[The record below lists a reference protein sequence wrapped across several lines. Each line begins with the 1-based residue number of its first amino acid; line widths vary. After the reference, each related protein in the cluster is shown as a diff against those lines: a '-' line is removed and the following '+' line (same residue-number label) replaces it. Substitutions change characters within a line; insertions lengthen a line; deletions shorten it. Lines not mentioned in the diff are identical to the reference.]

1 MNLKKLLPLFFI
13 AFSTLAIAQETTKLK
28 VYGFVSN
35 DFFYN
40 SRQNVEMVDGV
51 IQLFPKPIDQTAAGV
66 DKNAVAQAEMISV
79 DTRLGIDLTS
89 SPILGAKSS
98 GKIEADFAGF
108 GTSYYVFRIRQAYM
122 KLNWKKTELLV
133 GQTWHPLFGSVVP
146 TTFSANAGGPFQPFN
161 RSPQVRVKE
170 TLSKTLSLTA
180 AALYE
185 MQYASQGPI
194 TTLAPTGISPLFMK
208 NAIAPDLFIG
218 LENKTKHWTLG
229 VGADLK
235 TLKPEPLNDATITSL
250 SAGAYAQYVNGKL
263 QLKGKTT
270 YGENLSDQ
278 LMLGGYGVS
287 KYATDMTTVLSYT
300 NYKNMSSWI
309 NAVYGTKLQVGLLL
323 GMSNNLGT
331 SEDLALN
338 TKNRFVSYGYGFYNS
353 SDLNPNIRTTDVDYN
368 NQQILDRL
376 YRIAPQVSYNIS
388 NFKFGLEYDY
398 TKASYG
404 TMQSDGS
411 AKNTY
416 NVSNNRVLAS
426 IMYIF

>member
-1 MNLKKLLPLFFI
+1 MNLKKLLPLIFI
-13 AFSTLAIAQETTKLK
+13 TFSTLAIAQETTKLK
-28 VYGFVSN
+28 IYGFVSN

-51 IQLFPKPIDQTAAGV
+51 IQLFPKPIELNTAGV

-79 DTRLGIDLTS
+79 DTRLGIDLTGA
-89 SPILGAKSS
+89 PILGAKSS

-108 GTSYYVFRIRQAYM
+108 GTSYYVFRIRQAFM
-122 KLNWKKTELLV
+122 KLNWEKTELLV

-161 RSPQVRVKE
+161 RSPQVRIKE

-185 MQYASQGPI
+185 MQYASQGPAG
-194 TTLAPTGISPLFMK
+194 TSNTYMK
-208 NAIAPDLFIG
+208 NAIAPDLFVG

-235 TLKPEPLNDATITSL
+235 TIKPEPLNDATISSL
-250 SAGAYAQYVNGKL
+250 SASAYAQYVNGKL

-270 YGENLSDQ
+270 YGGNLSDQ
-278 LMLGGYGVS
+278 LMIGGYGVS
-287 KYATDMTTVLSYT
+287 KYASDSATVLSYT
-300 NYKNMSSWI
+300 NLKSMNTWVNI
-309 NAVYGTKLQVGLLL
+309 VYGTKLQVGLLL
-323 GMSNNLGT
+323 GAANNLG
-331 SEDLALN
+331 SSDNFDLRKGKKLTA
-338 TKNRFVSYGYGFYNS
+338 YGYSFYDAS
-353 SDLNPNIRTTDVDYN
+353 
-368 NQQILDRL
+368 QQVLDRL
-376 YRIAPQVSYNIS
+376 YRIAPQVSYNLS

-398 TKASYG
+398 TTASYG
-404 TMQSDGS
+404 AMQRDGS

-416 NVSNNRVLAS
+416 SVSNNRVLAS
-426 IMYIF
+426 VMYIF

>member
-1 MNLKKLLPLFFI
+1 MNFKKLLPFIFI

-51 IQLFPKPIDQTAAGV
+51 IQLFPKQIELNTAGV

-79 DTRLGIDLTS
+79 DTRLGIDLTGA
-89 SPILGAKSS
+89 PILGAKSS

-108 GTSYYVFRIRQAYM
+108 GTSYYVFRIRQAFM
-122 KLNWKKTELLV
+122 KLNWEKTELLV

-170 TLSKTLSLTA
+170 SLSKTLSLTA

-185 MQYASQGPI
+185 MQYASQGPAG
-194 TTLAPTGISPLFMK
+194 TSNTYMK

-235 TLKPEPLNDATITSL
+235 TIKPEPLNDATISSL
-250 SAGAYAQYVNGKL
+250 SASAYAQYVNGKL

-270 YGENLSDQ
+270 YGGNLSDQ

-287 KYATDMTTVLSYT
+287 KYASDSATVLSYT
-300 NYKNMSSWI
+300 NLKSMNTWV
-309 NAVYGTKLQVGLLL
+309 NLVYGTKLQVGLLL
-323 GMSNNLGT
+323 GAANNLG
-331 SEDLALN
+331 SSDNFDLRKGKKMTA
-338 TKNRFVSYGYGFYNS
+338 YGYSFYDAS
-353 SDLNPNIRTTDVDYN
+353 
-368 NQQILDRL
+368 QQVLDHL
-376 YRIAPQVSYNIS
+376 YRIAPQVSYNLS

-398 TKASYG
+398 TTASYG
-404 TMQSDGS
+404 AMQRDGS

-416 NVSNNRVLAS
+416 SVSNNRILAS
-426 IMYIF
+426 VMYIF

>member
-1 MNLKKLLPLFFI
+1 MNFKKLLPLFFI

-51 IQLFPKPIDQTAAGV
+51 IQLFPKPIELNTAGV

-79 DTRLGIDLTS
+79 DTRLGIDLTGA
-89 SPILGAKSS
+89 PILGAKSS

-108 GTSYYVFRIRQAYM
+108 GTSYYVFRIRQAFM
-122 KLNWKKTELLV
+122 KLNWEKTELLV

-170 TLSKTLSLTA
+170 SLSKTLSLTA

-185 MQYASQGPI
+185 MQYASQGPAG
-194 TTLAPTGISPLFMK
+194 TSNTYMK
-208 NAIAPDLFIG
+208 NAIVPDFFVG

-235 TLKPEPLNDATITSL
+235 TIKPEPLNDATISSL
-250 SAGAYAQYVNGKL
+250 SASAYAQYVNGKL
-263 QLKGKTT
+263 QIKGKTT

-287 KYATDMTTVLSYT
+287 KYASDSATVLSYT
-300 NYKNMSSWI
+300 NLKSMNTWV
-309 NAVYGTKLQVGLLL
+309 NLVYGTKLQVGLLL
-323 GMSNNLGT
+323 GAANNLG
-331 SEDLALN
+331 SSDNFDLRKGKKMTA
-338 TKNRFVSYGYGFYNS
+338 YGYSFYDAS
-353 SDLNPNIRTTDVDYN
+353 
-368 NQQILDRL
+368 QQVLDHL
-376 YRIAPQVSYNIS
+376 YRIAPQVSYNLS

-398 TKASYG
+398 TTASYG
-404 TMQSDGS
+404 AIQRDGS

-416 NVSNNRVLAS
+416 SVSNNRILAS
-426 IMYIF
+426 VMYIF

>member
-1 MNLKKLLPLFFI
+1 MNLKKLLPLIFI
-13 AFSTLAIAQETTKLK
+13 AFSTLAIAQEPTKLK

-51 IQLFPKPIDQTAAGV
+51 IQLFPRPIDQTATGI

-79 DTRLGIDLTS
+79 DTRIGVDLTGA
-89 SPILGAKSS
+89 PILGAKSS

-108 GTSYYVFRIRQAYM
+108 GTSYYVFRIRQAFM
-122 KLNWKKTELLV
+122 KLNWEKTELLV
-133 GQTWHPLFGSVVP
+133 GQTWHPLFGSIVP

-161 RSPQVRVKE
+161 RSPQVRVKQ

-185 MQYASQGPI
+185 MQYASQGPAG
-194 TTLAPTGISPLFMK
+194 TSNTYMK
-208 NAIAPDLFIG
+208 NAIAPDLFVG

-235 TLKPEPLNDATITSL
+235 TIKPEPLNDATISSL
-250 SAGAYAQYVNGKL
+250 SASAYAQYVNGKL

-287 KYATDMTTVLSYT
+287 KYASDSATVLSYT
-300 NYKNMSSWI
+300 NLKSMNTWV
-309 NAVYGTKLQVGLLL
+309 NLVYGTKLQVGLLL
-323 GMSNNLGT
+323 GAANNLG
-331 SEDLALN
+331 SNDNFDLRKGKKMTA
-338 TKNRFVSYGYGFYNS
+338 YGYSFYDAS
-353 SDLNPNIRTTDVDYN
+353 
-368 NQQILDRL
+368 QQVLDRL
-376 YRIAPQVSYNIS
+376 YRIAPQVSYNLS
-388 NFKFGLEYDY
+388 NFKLGLELDY
-398 TKASYG
+398 TTASYG
-404 TMQSDGS
+404 AMQRDGS

-416 NVSNNRVLAS
+416 NVSNNRVLATV
-426 IMYIF
+426 MYIF

>member
-1 MNLKKLLPLFFI
+1 MNLKKLLPLFI
-13 AFSTLAIAQETTKLK
+13 VAFSTIAIAQEPTKLK

-40 SRQNVEMVDGV
+40 SRQNVEMVDGI
-51 IQLFPKPIDQTAAGV
+51 IQLFPKPIELNAAGV
-66 DKNAVAQAEMISV
+66 DKNAVAQAEMLSV
-79 DTRLGIDLTS
+79 NSRIGVDLTGA
-89 SPILGAKSS
+89 PILGAKSS

-108 GTSYYVFRIRQAYM
+108 GTSYYVFRIRQAFM
-122 KLNWKKTELLV
+122 KLNWEKTELLV

-161 RSPQVRVKE
+161 RSPQVRIKE

-185 MQYASQGPI
+185 MQYASQGPLTA
-194 TTLAPTGISPLFMK
+194 TTSGASNVFMK
-208 NAIAPDLFIG
+208 NAIVPDIFIG

-229 VGADLK
+229 IGGDLK
-235 TLKPEPLNDATITSL
+235 TLKPEPLNKATITSL
-250 SAGAYAQYVNGKL
+250 SAGAYFQYVNDKL

-287 KYATDMTTVLSYT
+287 KYNTDLSSVLSYT
-300 NYKNMSSWI
+300 NFKNMNTWV
-309 NAVYGTKLQVGLLL
+309 NVVYGTKLQVGLLL

-338 TKNRFVSYGYGFYNS
+338 AKNRFVSYGYGFYNS
-353 SDLNPNIRTTDVDYN
+353 SDLNPNIKTTDVDYN

-376 YRIAPQVSYNIS
+376 YRVAPQVSYNIS

-398 TKASYG
+398 TTASYG
-404 TMQSDGS
+404 TMQRDGS

-416 NVSNNRVLAS
+416 NVSNNRILAS
-426 IMYIF
+426 VMYIF

>member
-1 MNLKKLLPLFFI
+1 MDLKKLLPLFI
-13 AFSTLAIAQETTKLK
+13 VAFSTIAIAQEPTKLK

-40 SRQNVEMVDGV
+40 SRQNVEMVDGI
-51 IQLFPKPIDQTAAGV
+51 IQLFPKPIELNAAGV
-66 DKNAVAQAEMISV
+66 DKNAVAQAEMLSV
-79 DTRLGIDLTS
+79 NTRIGVDLTGA
-89 SPILGAKSS
+89 PILGAKSN

-108 GTSYYVFRIRQAYM
+108 GTSYYVFRIRQAFM
-122 KLNWKKTELLV
+122 KLNWEKTELLV

-161 RSPQVRVKE
+161 RSPQVRVKQTLTS
-170 TLSKTLSLTA
+170 TLSATA

-185 MQYASQGPI
+185 MQYASFGPSS
-194 TTLAPTGISPLFMK
+194 TSAVNTYLK
-208 NAIAPDLFIG
+208 NAIVPDLFVG

-331 SEDLALN
+331 TEDLALN
-338 TKNRFVSYGYGFYNS
+338 SKNRFVSYGYGFYNS
-353 SDLNPNIRTTDVDYN
+353 SDLNPNIKTTDVDYN

-376 YRIAPQVSYNIS
+376 YRVAPQVSYNIS
-388 NFKFGLEYDY
+388 NFRFGLEYDY

-404 TMQSDGS
+404 TIQHDGS

-416 NVSNNRVLAS
+416 NVSNHRVLAS
-426 IMYIF
+426 VMYIF

>member
-1 MNLKKLLPLFFI
+1 MNFKKLLPFIFI

-51 IQLFPKPIDQTAAGV
+51 IQLFPKPIELNTAGV

-89 SPILGAKSS
+89 APILGAKSS

-108 GTSYYVFRIRQAYM
+108 GTSYYVFRIRQAFM
-122 KLNWKKTELLV
+122 KLNWEKTELLV

-170 TLSKTLSLTA
+170 SLSKTLSLTA

-185 MQYASQGPI
+185 MQYASQGPAG
-194 TTLAPTGISPLFMK
+194 TSNTYMK
-208 NAIAPDLFIG
+208 NAIAPDFFVG

-235 TLKPEPLNDATITSL
+235 TIKPEPLNDATISSL
-250 SAGAYAQYVNGKL
+250 SASAYAQYVNGKL
-263 QLKGKTT
+263 QIKGKTT

-287 KYATDMTTVLSYT
+287 KYASDSATVLSYT
-300 NYKNMSSWI
+300 NLKSMNTWV
-309 NAVYGTKLQVGLLL
+309 NLVYGTKLQVGLLL
-323 GMSNNLGT
+323 GAANNLG
-331 SEDLALN
+331 SSDNFDLRKGKKMTA
-338 TKNRFVSYGYGFYNS
+338 YGYSFYDAS
-353 SDLNPNIRTTDVDYN
+353 
-368 NQQILDRL
+368 QQVLDHL
-376 YRIAPQVSYNIS
+376 YRIAPQVSYNLS

-398 TKASYG
+398 TTASYG
-404 TMQSDGS
+404 AIQRDGS

-416 NVSNNRVLAS
+416 SVSNNRILAS
-426 IMYIF
+426 VMYIF

>member
-1 MNLKKLLPLFFI
+1 MNFKKLLPFIFI

-51 IQLFPKPIDQTAAGV
+51 IQLFPKPIELNTAGV

-89 SPILGAKSS
+89 APILGAKSS

-108 GTSYYVFRIRQAYM
+108 GTSYYVFRIRQAFM
-122 KLNWKKTELLV
+122 KLNWEKTELLV

-170 TLSKTLSLTA
+170 SLSKTLSLTA

-185 MQYASQGPI
+185 MQYASFGPGSTSAVNTYI
-194 TTLAPTGISPLFMK
+194 K
-208 NAIAPDLFIG
+208 NAIVPDIFIG

-229 VGADLK
+229 IGGDLK
-235 TLKPEPLNDATITSL
+235 TLKPEPLNDATISSL
-250 SAGAYAQYVNGKL
+250 SASAYAQYVNGKL

-270 YGENLSDQ
+270 YGGNLSDQ

-287 KYATDMTTVLSYT
+287 KYASDSATVLSYT
-300 NYKNMSSWI
+300 NLKSMNTWV
-309 NAVYGTKLQVGLLL
+309 NLVYGTKLQVGLLL
-323 GMSNNLGT
+323 GAANNLG
-331 SEDLALN
+331 SSDNFDLRKGKKMTA
-338 TKNRFVSYGYGFYNS
+338 YGYSFYDAS
-353 SDLNPNIRTTDVDYN
+353 
-368 NQQILDRL
+368 QQVLDHL
-376 YRIAPQVSYNIS
+376 YRIAPQVSYNLS

-398 TKASYG
+398 TTASYG
-404 TMQSDGS
+404 AMQRDGS

-416 NVSNNRVLAS
+416 SVSNNRILAS
-426 IMYIF
+426 VMYIF

>member
-13 AFSTLAIAQETTKLK
+13 AFSTIAIAQEPTKLK

-40 SRQNVEMVDGV
+40 SRQNVEMVDGI
-51 IQLFPKPIDQTAAGV
+51 IQLFPKPIELNTAGI
-66 DKNAVAQAEMISV
+66 DKNAVAQAEMLSV
-79 DTRLGIDLTS
+79 NSRIGVDLTGA
-89 SPILGAKSS
+89 PILGAKSS

-108 GTSYYVFRIRQAYM
+108 GTSYYVFRIRQAFM
-122 KLNWKKTELLV
+122 KLNWEKTELLV

-170 TLSKTLSLTA
+170 SLSKTLSLTA

-185 MQYASQGPI
+185 MQYASQGPAG
-194 TTLAPTGISPLFMK
+194 TSNTYMK
-208 NAIAPDLFIG
+208 NAIAPDLFVG

-229 VGADLK
+229 VGADFK
-235 TLKPEPLNDATITSL
+235 TLKPEPLNDATISSL
-250 SAGAYAQYVNGKL
+250 SASAYAQYVNGKL

-270 YGENLSDQ
+270 YGGNLSDQ

-287 KYATDMTTVLSYT
+287 KYASDSATVLSYT
-300 NYKNMSSWI
+300 NLKSMNSWVNM
-309 NAVYGTKLQVGLLL
+309 VYGTKLQVGLLL
-323 GMSNNLGT
+323 GAANNLG
-331 SEDLALN
+331 SSDNFDLRKGKKMTA
-338 TKNRFVSYGYGFYNS
+338 YGYSFYDAS
-353 SDLNPNIRTTDVDYN
+353 
-368 NQQILDRL
+368 QQVLDRL
-376 YRIAPQVSYNIS
+376 YRIAPQVSYNLS

-398 TKASYG
+398 TTASYG
-404 TMQSDGS
+404 AMQRDGS

-416 NVSNNRVLAS
+416 SVSNNRVLAS
-426 IMYIF
+426 VMYIF

>member
-13 AFSTLAIAQETTKLK
+13 AFSTLAIAQEPTKLK

-40 SRQNVEMVDGV
+40 SRQNVEMVDGI
-51 IQLFPKPIDQTAAGV
+51 IQLFPKPIELNAAGV
-66 DKNAVAQAEMISV
+66 DKNAVAQAEMLSV
-79 DTRLGIDLTS
+79 NTRIGVDLTGA
-89 SPILGAKSS
+89 PILGAKSS

-108 GTSYYVFRIRQAYM
+108 GTSYYVFRIRQAFM
-122 KLNWKKTELLV
+122 KLNWEKTELLV

-161 RSPQVRVKE
+161 RSPQVRIKE

-185 MQYASQGPI
+185 MQYASQGPAGTSNI
-194 TTLAPTGISPLFMK
+194 YMK
-208 NAIAPDLFIG
+208 NAIAPDLFVG

-229 VGADLK
+229 IGGDLK
-235 TLKPEPLNDATITSL
+235 TLKPEPLNKATITSL
-250 SAGAYAQYVNGKL
+250 SASAYAQYVNGKL

-287 KYATDMTTVLSYT
+287 KYASDSATVLSYT
-300 NYKNMSSWI
+300 NLKSMNTWV
-309 NAVYGTKLQVGLLL
+309 NLVYGTKLQVGLLL
-323 GMSNNLGT
+323 GVANNLG
-331 SEDLALN
+331 SSDNFDLRKGKKMTA
-338 TKNRFVSYGYGFYNS
+338 YGYSFYDAS
-353 SDLNPNIRTTDVDYN
+353 
-368 NQQILDRL
+368 QQVLDHL
-376 YRIAPQVSYNIS
+376 YRIAPQVSYNLS

-398 TKASYG
+398 TTASYG
-404 TMQSDGS
+404 AMQRDGS

-416 NVSNNRVLAS
+416 SVSNNRVLAS
-426 IMYIF
+426 VMYIF

>member
-1 MNLKKLLPLFFI
+1 MNFKKLLPLIFI

-51 IQLFPKPIDQTAAGV
+51 IQLFPKPIELNTAGV

-79 DTRLGIDLTS
+79 DTRLGIDLTGA
-89 SPILGAKSS
+89 PILGAKSS

-108 GTSYYVFRIRQAYM
+108 GTSYYVFRIRQAFM
-122 KLNWKKTELLV
+122 KLNWEKTELLV

-170 TLSKTLSLTA
+170 SLSKTLSLTA

-185 MQYASQGPI
+185 MQYASQGPAG
-194 TTLAPTGISPLFMK
+194 TSNTYMK
-208 NAIAPDLFIG
+208 NAIVPDFFVG

-235 TLKPEPLNDATITSL
+235 TIKPEPLNDATISSL
-250 SAGAYAQYVNGKL
+250 SASAYAQYVNGKL

-270 YGENLSDQ
+270 YGGNLSDQ

-287 KYATDMTTVLSYT
+287 KYASDSATVLSYT
-300 NYKNMSSWI
+300 NLKSMNTWV
-309 NAVYGTKLQVGLLL
+309 NLVYGTKLQVGLLL
-323 GMSNNLGT
+323 GAANNLG
-331 SEDLALN
+331 SSDNFDLRKGKKMTA
-338 TKNRFVSYGYGFYNS
+338 YGYSFYDAS
-353 SDLNPNIRTTDVDYN
+353 
-368 NQQILDRL
+368 QQVLDHL
-376 YRIAPQVSYNIS
+376 YRIAPQVSYNLS

-398 TKASYG
+398 TTASYG
-404 TMQSDGS
+404 AMQRDGS

-416 NVSNNRVLAS
+416 SVSNNRILAS
-426 IMYIF
+426 VMYIF

>member
-1 MNLKKLLPLFFI
+1 MNFKKLLPLIFI

-51 IQLFPKPIDQTAAGV
+51 IQLFPKPIELNTAGV

-79 DTRLGIDLTS
+79 DTRLGIDLTGA
-89 SPILGAKSS
+89 PILGAKSS

-108 GTSYYVFRIRQAYM
+108 GTSYYVFRIRQAFI
-122 KLNWKKTELLV
+122 KLNWEKTELLV

-161 RSPQVRVKE
+161 RSPQVRVKQTLTS
-170 TLSKTLSLTA
+170 TLSATA

-185 MQYASQGPI
+185 MQYASQGPAGPSN
-194 TTLAPTGISPLFMK
+194 TYMK
-208 NAIAPDLFIG
+208 NAIAPDLFVG

-235 TLKPEPLNDATITSL
+235 TIKPEPLNDATISSL
-250 SAGAYAQYVNGKL
+250 SASAYAQYVNGKL

-270 YGENLSDQ
+270 YGGNLSDQ

-287 KYATDMTTVLSYT
+287 KYASDSATVLSYT
-300 NYKNMSSWI
+300 NLKSMNTWV
-309 NAVYGTKLQVGLLL
+309 NLVYGTKLQVGLLL
-323 GMSNNLGT
+323 GAANNLG
-331 SEDLALN
+331 SSDNFDLRKGKKMTA
-338 TKNRFVSYGYGFYNS
+338 YGYSFYDAS
-353 SDLNPNIRTTDVDYN
+353 
-368 NQQILDRL
+368 QQILDRL
-376 YRIAPQVSYNIS
+376 YRIAPQVSYNLS

-398 TKASYG
+398 TTASYG
-404 TMQSDGS
+404 AMQRDGS

-416 NVSNNRVLAS
+416 SVSNNRILAS
-426 IMYIF
+426 VMYIF

>member
-1 MNLKKLLPLFFI
+1 MNFKKLLPLIFI

-51 IQLFPKPIDQTAAGV
+51 IQLFPKPIELNTAGV

-79 DTRLGIDLTS
+79 DTRLGIDLTGA
-89 SPILGAKSS
+89 PILGAKSS

-108 GTSYYVFRIRQAYM
+108 GTSYYVFRIRQAFI
-122 KLNWKKTELLV
+122 KLNWEKTELLV

-161 RSPQVRVKE
+161 RSPQVRVKQTLTS
-170 TLSKTLSLTA
+170 TLSATA

-185 MQYASQGPI
+185 MQYASQGPAGPSN
-194 TTLAPTGISPLFMK
+194 TYMK
-208 NAIAPDLFIG
+208 NAIAPDLFVG

-235 TLKPEPLNDATITSL
+235 TIKPEPLNDATISSL
-250 SAGAYAQYVNGKL
+250 SASAYAQYVNGKL

-270 YGENLSDQ
+270 YGGNLSDQ

-287 KYATDMTTVLSYT
+287 KYASDSATVLSYT
-300 NYKNMSSWI
+300 NLKSMNTWV
-309 NAVYGTKLQVGLLL
+309 NLVYGTKLQVGLLL
-323 GMSNNLGT
+323 GAANNLG
-331 SEDLALN
+331 SSDNFDLRKGKKMTA
-338 TKNRFVSYGYGFYNS
+338 YGYSFYDAS
-353 SDLNPNIRTTDVDYN
+353 
-368 NQQILDRL
+368 QQVLDHL
-376 YRIAPQVSYNIS
+376 YRIAPQVSYNLS

-398 TKASYG
+398 TTASYG
-404 TMQSDGS
+404 AIQRDGS

-416 NVSNNRVLAS
+416 SVSNNRILAS
-426 IMYIF
+426 VMYIF

>member
-1 MNLKKLLPLFFI
+1 MNFKKLLPLFFI
-13 AFSTLAIAQETTKLK
+13 AFSTLAVAQETTKLK

-51 IQLFPKPIDQTAAGV
+51 IQLFPKPIELNTAGV

-89 SPILGAKSS
+89 APILGAKSS

-108 GTSYYVFRIRQAYM
+108 GTSYYVFRIRQAFM
-122 KLNWKKTELLV
+122 KLNWEKTELLV
-133 GQTWHPLFGSVVP
+133 GQTWHPLFGSIVP

-170 TLSKTLSLTA
+170 SLSKTLSLTA

-185 MQYASQGPI
+185 MQYASQGPAG
-194 TTLAPTGISPLFMK
+194 TSNTYMK
-208 NAIAPDLFIG
+208 NAIAPDLFVG
-218 LENKTKHWTLG
+218 LENKTKHWILG

-235 TLKPEPLNDATITSL
+235 TIKPEPLNDATISSL
-250 SAGAYAQYVNGKL
+250 SASAYAQYVNGKL

-270 YGENLSDQ
+270 YGGNLSDQ

-287 KYATDMTTVLSYT
+287 KYASDSATVLSYT
-300 NYKNMSSWI
+300 NLKSMNTWV
-309 NAVYGTKLQVGLLL
+309 NLVYGTKLQVGLLL
-323 GMSNNLGT
+323 GAANNLG
-331 SEDLALN
+331 SSDNFDLKKGKKMTA
-338 TKNRFVSYGYGFYNS
+338 YGYSFYDAS
-353 SDLNPNIRTTDVDYN
+353 
-368 NQQILDRL
+368 QQVLDHL
-376 YRIAPQVSYNIS
+376 YRIAPQVSYNLS

-398 TKASYG
+398 TTASYG
-404 TMQSDGS
+404 AMQRDGS

-416 NVSNNRVLAS
+416 SVSNNRVLAS
-426 IMYIF
+426 VMYIF

>member
-1 MNLKKLLPLFFI
+1 MNLKKLLPFIFI

-51 IQLFPKPIDQTAAGV
+51 IQLFPKPIELNTAGV

-89 SPILGAKSS
+89 APILGAKSS

-108 GTSYYVFRIRQAYM
+108 GTSYYVFRIRQAFM
-122 KLNWKKTELLV
+122 KLNWEKTELLV

-170 TLSKTLSLTA
+170 SLSKTLSLTA

-185 MQYASQGPI
+185 MQYASQGPAG
-194 TTLAPTGISPLFMK
+194 TSNTYMK
-208 NAIAPDLFIG
+208 NAIVPDFFVG

-235 TLKPEPLNDATITSL
+235 TIKPEPLNDATISSL
-250 SAGAYAQYVNGKL
+250 SASAYAQYVNGKL
-263 QLKGKTT
+263 QIKGKTT

-287 KYATDMTTVLSYT
+287 KYASDSATVLSYT
-300 NYKNMSSWI
+300 NLKSMNTWV
-309 NAVYGTKLQVGLLL
+309 NLVYGTKLQVGLLL
-323 GMSNNLGT
+323 GAANNLG
-331 SEDLALN
+331 SSDNFDLRKGKKMTA
-338 TKNRFVSYGYGFYNS
+338 YGYSFYDAS
-353 SDLNPNIRTTDVDYN
+353 
-368 NQQILDRL
+368 QQVLDHL
-376 YRIAPQVSYNIS
+376 YRIAPQVSYNLS

-398 TKASYG
+398 TTASYG
-404 TMQSDGS
+404 AIQRDGS

-416 NVSNNRVLAS
+416 SVSNNRILAS
-426 IMYIF
+426 VMYIF

>member
-1 MNLKKLLPLFFI
+1 MNFKKLLPLFFI

-51 IQLFPKPIDQTAAGV
+51 IQLFPKPIELNTAGV

-79 DTRLGIDLTS
+79 DTRLGIDLTGA
-89 SPILGAKSS
+89 PILGAKSS

-108 GTSYYVFRIRQAYM
+108 GTSYYVFRIRQAFM
-122 KLNWKKTELLV
+122 KLNWEKTELLV

-161 RSPQVRVKE
+161 RSPQVRIKE
-170 TLSKTLSLTA
+170 SLSKTLSLTA

-185 MQYASQGPI
+185 MQYASQGPAG
-194 TTLAPTGISPLFMK
+194 TSNTYMK
-208 NAIAPDLFIG
+208 NAIAPDFFVG

-235 TLKPEPLNDATITSL
+235 TLKPEQLNDATISSL
-250 SAGAYAQYVNGKL
+250 SASAYAQYVNGKL

-270 YGENLSDQ
+270 YGGNLSDQ

-287 KYATDMTTVLSYT
+287 KYDSDSATVLSYT
-300 NYKNMSSWI
+300 NLKSMNTWV
-309 NAVYGTKLQVGLLL
+309 NLVYGTKLQVGLLL
-323 GMSNNLGT
+323 GAANNLG
-331 SEDLALN
+331 SSDNFDLRKGKKMTA
-338 TKNRFVSYGYGFYNS
+338 YGYSFYDAS
-353 SDLNPNIRTTDVDYN
+353 
-368 NQQILDRL
+368 QQVLDHL
-376 YRIAPQVSYNIS
+376 YRIAPQVSYNLS

-398 TKASYG
+398 TTASYG
-404 TMQSDGS
+404 AMQRDGS

-416 NVSNNRVLAS
+416 SVSNNRVLAS
-426 IMYIF
+426 VMYIF

>member
-1 MNLKKLLPLFFI
+1 MNFKKLLPFIFI

-51 IQLFPKPIDQTAAGV
+51 IQLFPKPIELNTAGV

-79 DTRLGIDLTS
+79 DTRLGIDLTGA
-89 SPILGAKSS
+89 PILGAKSS

-108 GTSYYVFRIRQAYM
+108 GTSYYVFRIRQAFM
-122 KLNWKKTELLV
+122 KLNWEKTELLV

-170 TLSKTLSLTA
+170 SLSKTLSLTA

-185 MQYASQGPI
+185 MQYASQGPAG
-194 TTLAPTGISPLFMK
+194 TSNTYMK
-208 NAIAPDLFIG
+208 NAIAPDFFVG

-235 TLKPEPLNDATITSL
+235 TIKPEPLNDATISSL
-250 SAGAYAQYVNGKL
+250 SASAYAQYVNGKL

-270 YGENLSDQ
+270 YGGNLSDQ

-287 KYATDMTTVLSYT
+287 KYASDSATVLSYT
-300 NYKNMSSWI
+300 NLKSMNTWV
-309 NAVYGTKLQVGLLL
+309 NLVYGTKLQVGLLL
-323 GMSNNLGT
+323 GAANNLG
-331 SEDLALN
+331 SSDNFDLRKGKKMTA
-338 TKNRFVSYGYGFYNS
+338 YGYSFYDAS
-353 SDLNPNIRTTDVDYN
+353 
-368 NQQILDRL
+368 QQVLDRL
-376 YRIAPQVSYNIS
+376 YRIAPQVSYNLS

-398 TKASYG
+398 TTASYG
-404 TMQSDGS
+404 AMQRDGS

-416 NVSNNRVLAS
+416 SVSNNRILAS
-426 IMYIF
+426 VMYIF

>member
-1 MNLKKLLPLFFI
+1 MNFKKLLPFIFI

-51 IQLFPKPIDQTAAGV
+51 IQLFPKPIELNTAGV

-89 SPILGAKSS
+89 APILGAKSS

-108 GTSYYVFRIRQAYM
+108 GTSYYVFRIRQAFM
-122 KLNWKKTELLV
+122 KLNWEKTELLV

-170 TLSKTLSLTA
+170 SLSKTLSLTA

-185 MQYASQGPI
+185 MQYASQGPAG
-194 TTLAPTGISPLFMK
+194 TSNTYMK
-208 NAIAPDLFIG
+208 NAIVPDFFVG

-235 TLKPEPLNDATITSL
+235 TIKPEPLNDATISSL
-250 SAGAYAQYVNGKL
+250 SASAYAQYVNGKL
-263 QLKGKTT
+263 QIKGKTT

-287 KYATDMTTVLSYT
+287 KYASDSATVLSYT
-300 NYKNMSSWI
+300 NLKSMNTWV
-309 NAVYGTKLQVGLLL
+309 NLVYGTKLQVGLLL
-323 GMSNNLGT
+323 GAANNLG
-331 SEDLALN
+331 SSDNFDLRKGKKMTA
-338 TKNRFVSYGYGFYNS
+338 YGYSFYDAS
-353 SDLNPNIRTTDVDYN
+353 
-368 NQQILDRL
+368 QQVLDHL
-376 YRIAPQVSYNIS
+376 YRIAPQVSYNLS

-398 TKASYG
+398 TTASYG
-404 TMQSDGS
+404 AIQRDGS

-416 NVSNNRVLAS
+416 SVSNNRILAS
-426 IMYIF
+426 VMYIF

>member
-1 MNLKKLLPLFFI
+1 MNFKKLLPFIFI

-51 IQLFPKPIDQTAAGV
+51 IQLFPKPIELNTAGV

-79 DTRLGIDLTS
+79 DTRLGIDLTGA
-89 SPILGAKSS
+89 PILGAKSS

-108 GTSYYVFRIRQAYM
+108 GTSYYVFRIRQAFM
-122 KLNWKKTELLV
+122 KLNWEKTELLV

-170 TLSKTLSLTA
+170 SLSKTLSLTA

-185 MQYASQGPI
+185 MQYASQGPAG
-194 TTLAPTGISPLFMK
+194 TSNTYMK
-208 NAIAPDLFIG
+208 NAIAPDFFVG

-235 TLKPEPLNDATITSL
+235 TIKPEPLNDATISSL
-250 SAGAYAQYVNGKL
+250 SASAYAQYVNGKL
-263 QLKGKTT
+263 QIKGKTT

-287 KYATDMTTVLSYT
+287 KYASDSATVLSYT
-300 NYKNMSSWI
+300 NLKSMNTWV
-309 NAVYGTKLQVGLLL
+309 NLVYGTKLQVGLLL
-323 GMSNNLGT
+323 GAANNLG
-331 SEDLALN
+331 SSDNFDLRKGKKMTA
-338 TKNRFVSYGYGFYNS
+338 YGYSFYDAS
-353 SDLNPNIRTTDVDYN
+353 
-368 NQQILDRL
+368 QQVLDHL
-376 YRIAPQVSYNIS
+376 YRIAPQVSYNLS

-398 TKASYG
+398 TTASYG
-404 TMQSDGS
+404 AIQRDGS

-416 NVSNNRVLAS
+416 SVSNNRILAS
-426 IMYIF
+426 VMYIF

>member
-1 MNLKKLLPLFFI
+1 MNFKKLLPFIFI

-51 IQLFPKPIDQTAAGV
+51 IQLFPKPIELNTAGV

-79 DTRLGIDLTS
+79 DTRLGIDLTGA
-89 SPILGAKSS
+89 PILGAKSS

-108 GTSYYVFRIRQAYM
+108 GTSYYVFRIRQAFM
-122 KLNWKKTELLV
+122 KLNWEKTELLV

-161 RSPQVRVKE
+161 RSPQVRIKE

-185 MQYASQGPI
+185 MQYASQGPAG
-194 TTLAPTGISPLFMK
+194 TSNTYMK
-208 NAIAPDLFIG
+208 NAIVPDFFVG

-235 TLKPEPLNDATITSL
+235 TIKPEPLNDATISSL
-250 SAGAYAQYVNGKL
+250 SASAYAQYVNGKL
-263 QLKGKTT
+263 QIKGKTT

-287 KYATDMTTVLSYT
+287 KYASDSATVLSYT
-300 NYKNMSSWI
+300 NLKSMNTWV
-309 NAVYGTKLQVGLLL
+309 NLVYGTKLQVGLLL
-323 GMSNNLGT
+323 GAANNLG
-331 SEDLALN
+331 SSDNFDLRKGKKMTA
-338 TKNRFVSYGYGFYNS
+338 YGYSFYDAS
-353 SDLNPNIRTTDVDYN
+353 
-368 NQQILDRL
+368 QQVLDHL
-376 YRIAPQVSYNIS
+376 YRIAPQVSYNLS

-398 TKASYG
+398 TTASYG
-404 TMQSDGS
+404 AIQRDGS

-416 NVSNNRVLAS
+416 SVSNNRILAS
-426 IMYIF
+426 VMYIF

>member
-1 MNLKKLLPLFFI
+1 MNLKKLLPFIFI

-51 IQLFPKPIDQTAAGV
+51 IQLFPKPIELNTAGV

-79 DTRLGIDLTS
+79 DTRLGIDLTGA
-89 SPILGAKSS
+89 PILGAKSS

-108 GTSYYVFRIRQAYM
+108 GTSYYVFRIRQAFM
-122 KLNWKKTELLV
+122 KLNWEKTELLV

-170 TLSKTLSLTA
+170 SLSKTLSLTA

-185 MQYASQGPI
+185 MQYASQGPAG
-194 TTLAPTGISPLFMK
+194 TSNTYMK
-208 NAIAPDLFIG
+208 NAIVPDFFVG

-235 TLKPEPLNDATITSL
+235 TIKPEPLNDATISSL
-250 SAGAYAQYVNGKL
+250 SASAYAQYVNGKL
-263 QLKGKTT
+263 QIKGKTT

-287 KYATDMTTVLSYT
+287 KYASDSATVLSYT
-300 NYKNMSSWI
+300 NLKSMNTWV
-309 NAVYGTKLQVGLLL
+309 NLVYGTKLQVGLLL
-323 GMSNNLGT
+323 GAANNLG
-331 SEDLALN
+331 SSDNFDLRKGKKMTA
-338 TKNRFVSYGYGFYNS
+338 YGYSFYDAS
-353 SDLNPNIRTTDVDYN
+353 
-368 NQQILDRL
+368 QQVLDHL
-376 YRIAPQVSYNIS
+376 YRIAPQVSYNLS

-398 TKASYG
+398 TTASYG
-404 TMQSDGS
+404 AIQRDGS

-416 NVSNNRVLAS
+416 SVSNNRILAS
-426 IMYIF
+426 VMYIF

>member
-1 MNLKKLLPLFFI
+1 MNLKKLLPLFCI
-13 AFSTLAIAQETTKLK
+13 AFSTLAIAQEPTKLK

-40 SRQNVEMVDGV
+40 SRQNVEMVDGI
-51 IQLFPKPIDQTAAGV
+51 IQLFPKPIELNAAGV
-66 DKNAVAQAEMISV
+66 DKNAVAQAEMLSV
-79 DTRLGIDLTS
+79 NTRIGVDLTGA
-89 SPILGAKSS
+89 PILGAKSS

-108 GTSYYVFRIRQAYM
+108 GTSYYVFRIRQAFM
-122 KLNWKKTELLV
+122 KLNWEKTELLV

-170 TLSKTLSLTA
+170 SLSKTLSLTA

-185 MQYASQGPI
+185 MQYASQGPAG
-194 TTLAPTGISPLFMK
+194 TSNTYMK
-208 NAIAPDLFIG
+208 NAIAPDLFVG

-235 TLKPEPLNDATITSL
+235 TLKPEQLNDATISSL
-250 SAGAYAQYVNGKL
+250 SASAYAQYVNGKL

-287 KYATDMTTVLSYT
+287 KYATDMTTVLSYC

-323 GMSNNLGT
+323 GISNNLGT
-331 SEDLALN
+331 TEDLALN
-338 TKNRFVSYGYGFYNS
+338 SKNRFVSYGYGFYNS
-353 SDLNPNIRTTDVDYN
+353 SDLNPNIKTTDVDYN
-368 NQQILDRL
+368 NQQILDHL
-376 YRIAPQVSYNIS
+376 YRIAPQVSYNLS

-398 TKASYG
+398 TTASYG
-404 TMQSDGS
+404 AMQRDGS

-416 NVSNNRVLAS
+416 SVSNNRILAS
-426 IMYIF
+426 VMYIF

>member
-1 MNLKKLLPLFFI
+1 MNLKKLLPLFCI
-13 AFSTLAIAQETTKLK
+13 AFSTLAIAQEPTKLK

-40 SRQNVEMVDGV
+40 SRQNVEMVDGI
-51 IQLFPKPIDQTAAGV
+51 IQLFPKPIELNAAGV
-66 DKNAVAQAEMISV
+66 DKNAVAQAEMLSV
-79 DTRLGIDLTS
+79 NSRLGVDLTGA
-89 SPILGAKSS
+89 PILGAKSS

-108 GTSYYVFRIRQAYM
+108 GTSYYVFRIRQAFM
-122 KLNWKKTELLV
+122 KLNWEKTELLV

-170 TLSKTLSLTA
+170 SLSKTLSLTA

-185 MQYASQGPI
+185 MQYASFGPSS
-194 TTLAPTGISPLFMK
+194 TSAANTYLK
-208 NAIAPDLFIG
+208 NVIAPDLFVG

-235 TLKPEPLNDATITSL
+235 TIKPEPLNKATITSL

-263 QLKGKTT
+263 QFKGKTT

-287 KYATDMTTVLSYT
+287 KYATDMTTVLSYC

-331 SEDLALN
+331 TEDLALN
-338 TKNRFVSYGYGFYNS
+338 SKNRFVSYGYGFYNS
-353 SDLNPNIRTTDVDYN
+353 SDLNPNIKTTDVDYN

-376 YRIAPQVSYNIS
+376 YRVAPQVSYNLS

-398 TKASYG
+398 TTASYG
-404 TMQSDGS
+404 AMQRDGS

-416 NVSNNRVLAS
+416 SVSNNRILAS
-426 IMYIF
+426 VMYIF

>member
-1 MNLKKLLPLFFI
+1 MNFKKLLPLFFI

-51 IQLFPKPIDQTAAGV
+51 IQLFPKPIELNTAGV

-79 DTRLGIDLTS
+79 DTRLGIDLTGA
-89 SPILGAKSS
+89 PILGAKSS

-108 GTSYYVFRIRQAYM
+108 GTSYYVFRIRQAFM
-122 KLNWKKTELLV
+122 KLNWDKTELLV

-161 RSPQVRVKE
+161 RSPQVRIKE
-170 TLSKTLSLTA
+170 TLSKTLSITA

-185 MQYASQGPI
+185 MQYASQGP
-194 TTLAPTGISPLFMK
+194 TGTSNTYMK
-208 NAIAPDLFIG
+208 NAIAPDLFVG

-235 TLKPEPLNDATITSL
+235 TIKPEPLNDATISSL
-250 SAGAYAQYVNGKL
+250 SASAYAQYVNGKL

-270 YGENLSDQ
+270 YGGNLSDQ

-287 KYATDMTTVLSYT
+287 KYDSDSATVLSYT
-300 NYKNMSSWI
+300 NLKSMNTWV
-309 NAVYGTKLQVGLLL
+309 NLVYGTKLQVGLLL
-323 GMSNNLGT
+323 GAANNLG
-331 SEDLALN
+331 SSDNFDLRKGKKMTA
-338 TKNRFVSYGYGFYNS
+338 YGYSFYDAS
-353 SDLNPNIRTTDVDYN
+353 
-368 NQQILDRL
+368 QQVLDHL
-376 YRIAPQVSYNIS
+376 YRIAPQVSYNLS

-398 TKASYG
+398 TTASYG
-404 TMQSDGS
+404 AMQRDGS

-416 NVSNNRVLAS
+416 SVSNNRVLAS
-426 IMYIF
+426 VMYIF

>member
-1 MNLKKLLPLFFI
+1 MNFKKLLPLFFI

-51 IQLFPKPIDQTAAGV
+51 IQLFPKPIELNTAGV

-79 DTRLGIDLTS
+79 DTRLGIDLTGA
-89 SPILGAKSS
+89 PILGAKSS

-108 GTSYYVFRIRQAYM
+108 GTSYYVFRIRQAFM
-122 KLNWKKTELLV
+122 KLNWEKTELLV

-161 RSPQVRVKE
+161 RSPQVRIKE
-170 TLSKTLSLTA
+170 SLSKTLSLTA

-185 MQYASQGPI
+185 MQYASQGPAG
-194 TTLAPTGISPLFMK
+194 TSNTYMK
-208 NAIAPDLFIG
+208 NAIAPDLFVG

-235 TLKPEPLNDATITSL
+235 TLKPEQLNDATISSL
-250 SAGAYAQYVNGKL
+250 SASAYAQYVNGKL

-270 YGENLSDQ
+270 YGGNLSDQ
-278 LMLGGYGVS
+278 LMIGGYGVS
-287 KYATDMTTVLSYT
+287 KYASDSATVLSYT
-300 NYKNMSSWI
+300 NLKSMNTWVNI
-309 NAVYGTKLQVGLLL
+309 VYGTKLQVGLLL
-323 GMSNNLGT
+323 GAANNLG
-331 SEDLALN
+331 SSDNFDLRKGKKLTA
-338 TKNRFVSYGYGFYNS
+338 YGYSFYDAS
-353 SDLNPNIRTTDVDYN
+353 
-368 NQQILDRL
+368 QQVLDRL
-376 YRIAPQVSYNIS
+376 YRIAPQVSYNLS

-398 TKASYG
+398 TSATYG
-404 TMQSDGS
+404 NLERNGIPMNFYSV
-411 AKNTY
+411 KNH
-416 NVSNNRVLAS
+416 RVLAS
-426 IMYIF
+426 VM